1 MDRLPTGAN
10 GRGNGRIN
18 TQMLQ
23 MLKASPDRM
32 RDKSSNKNIKKEMDT
47 NGFSASTGITTID
60 RRPGRPAF
68 HHMGPLPDVAPRQP
82 DLIKRVNTFEIM
94 TNKITKNV
102 VNEKQK
108 QRKKLFSHI

>member
-23 MLKASPDRM
+23 MLQKSPDRV
-32 RDKSSNKNIKKEMDT
+32 RDKVSNKNIKKEDNS
-47 NGFSASTGITTID
+47 NGFGASTGITTID

-68 HHMGPLPDVAPRQP
+68 HHMGPLPDITPTLRQP
-82 DLIKRVNTFEIM
+82 DLTNRVSISYDNQNFD
-94 TNKITKNV
+94 V
-102 VNEKQK
+102 
-108 QRKKLFSHI
+108 

>member
-1 MDRLPTGAN
+1 
-10 GRGNGRIN
+10 
-18 TQMLQ
+18 

-94 TNKITKNV
+94 TNKITKKMRNRNNDYAV
-102 VNEKQK
+102 ITV
-108 QRKKLFSHI
+108 FSYLAQ

>member
-23 MLKASPDRM
+23 MLKASPDRI

-94 TNKITKNV
+94 TNQILTTTVNHTSSSAVIT
-102 VNEKQK
+102 
-108 QRKKLFSHI
+108 FW